1 MSQQQDDPT
10 IGKIVA
16 DITRDLNVI
25 VQHQVDLA
33 KREVVGSLKVG
44 GIGAAMFAVA
54 GFLGLLV
61 IIFLSAGLAHLIS
74 MTGLH
79 LAWSYFIV
87 AGLYVLLAVVLV
99 LVGMRLIKKVKAPQ
113 KTIETAKQIPAALK
127 GQSPSEA
134 RNADARAVPA
144 IARD

>member
-1 MSQQQDDPT
+1 MSQQYDDPT

-33 KREVVGSLKVG
+33 KREVIGSAKVG
-44 GIGAAMFAVA
+44 GIGAAMFLVA

-61 IIFLSAGLAHLIS
+61 IIFVSAGLAHLIS

-99 LVGMRLIKKVKAPQ
+99 LVGMRLIKRVRAPQ

-127 GQSPSEA
+127 GQSPSQGRRSEG
-134 RNADARAVPA
+134 RAVPA
-144 IARD
+144 GSAD